1 MHGGAP
7 GSGAP
12 IGNKNAFRHGRY
24 TTEAIIWRRRLAE
37 LIRQSHATLAEL
49 GKEG

>member
-12 IGNKNAFRHGRY
+12 IGNKNALKNGLY
-24 TTEAIIWRRRLAE
+24 TRDKIAQRKHICEFVQQARKLMLQI
-37 LIRQSHATLAEL
+37 
-49 GKEG
+49 K